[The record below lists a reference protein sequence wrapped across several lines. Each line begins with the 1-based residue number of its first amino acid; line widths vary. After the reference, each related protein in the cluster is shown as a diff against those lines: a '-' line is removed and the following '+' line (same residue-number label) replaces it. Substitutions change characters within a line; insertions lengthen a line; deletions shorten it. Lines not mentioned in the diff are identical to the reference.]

1 MGVLR
6 PLNSGWERLRSAWSR
21 NDGKPREDWAPGVD
35 LKELMLTGGLV
46 VVVVVATMAVVVI
59 ALAF

>member
-6 PLNSGWERLRSAWSR
+6 PLNSGWERLRSAWSS
-21 NDGKPREDWAPGVD
+21 NDGKPRDEWAPGID
-35 LKELMLTGGLV
+35 LKELLLIGAL
-46 VVVVVATMAVVVI
+46 VVVVATMAVVVI

>member
-21 NDGKPREDWAPGVD
+21 NDGKPREDWVPGVD
-35 LKELMLTGGLV
+35 LKELVLIGALV
-46 VVVVVATMAVVVI
+46 VAVAAMAVGIV
-59 ALAF
+59 ALVF